1 MLQFMRWQRLL
12 PYVLLLVVPAIAIYP
27 LWFGSFYA
35 VGDMRDVTIPLE
47 IFFHEQLLQGR
58 LPSWQPDIA
67 WGFPV
72 IASAQIGFFY
82 PPLLIGSLFP
92 VWLNLPF
99 MVAAHTVALLV
110 GMWLYLRRR
119 VSESA
124 ALFGSISF
132 GLSAF
137 VWQHVT
143 HLNIFLSIA
152 WLPWQLLVATWL
164 ARQVRWQAKH
174 ICAMALMI
182 ALPFLIGQLQMPF
195 LQALFIFCYLLSRR
209 TGRTLAQVT
218 GGIVLI
224 GVLVSL
230 LAAVQVAPT
239 LELLMESSRGVT
251 GDFDTVRANQ
261 HSFPL
266 YHLPTLLFPRFFG
279 ADSTYWGKRLEI
291 EYGIFVGTL
300 PLLLGT
306 GYAWQLLRRKVVA
319 PQARF
324 WLVAAGISFLFSLGS
339 LSPIRLLG
347 LEPSLW
353 VFSAPARWL
362 LFTSLSLSVLAAH
375 GFDWAFKQRVWAQYY
390 LKIVLG
396 LLTTLVVLANVVL
409 HYVDRL
415 LPVLITQVMVRAP
428 HLMAGRD
435 TAYYQEKLLT
445 LIQSLRATSVSW
457 QNWYTFL
464 PLAAAFA
471 GIVALRRNRPGVL
484 LAATALELLL
494 VVSTLTPTVSWRE
507 ILSVPSTYYALPA
520 NVQAKQ
526 ARIMSLQ
533 PEGDT
538 GAWFTNPGS
547 RPDTATRAQQRRL
560 LLPLLSAQ
568 YGVAGI
574 HWPASLD
581 IQAQALA
588 LEALQ
593 GESPEQLNV
602 SLAVLRT
609 VGAIVAPRNLAVPPG
624 AIATTYQEELAV
636 YSLPAAHRAQLLTED
651 GAKSEAEYVAVSPTH
666 TRVQVTS
673 ACDCPLV
680 VRDTWFPGW
689 VAFVDGKVAP
699 IERAEDIFRQVSL
712 TPGKH
717 TVDFY
722 YRPYWLYVGLL
733 LSGITS
739 VGCLFFLRNNRDRL
753 SV

>member
-1 MLQFMRWQRLL
+1 MKIENYRQLL
-12 PYVLLLVVPAIAIYP
+12 PYALLLTISIIALLP
-27 LWFGSFYA
+27 LWFGYFYA

-47 IFFHEQLLQGR
+47 IFFHEQLLQGH
-58 LPSWQPDIA
+58 LPSWHPDIA

-82 PPLLIGSLFP
+82 PPLLFGALFP
-92 VWLNLPF
+92 VWLNLPL

-110 GMWLYLRRR
+110 GMWLYLRRH
-119 VSESA
+119 VSQSA

-137 VWQHVT
+137 VWQHLT

-164 ARQVRWQAKH
+164 VSKSRWQARH
-174 ICAMALMI
+174 IAAMALSI

-195 LQALFIFCYLLSRR
+195 LQALFIFCYLLSCRSHR
-209 TGRTLAQVT
+209 SLARVT
-218 GGIVLI
+218 GSIALI

-230 LAAVQVAPT
+230 LAAVQIAPT
-239 LELLMESSRGVT
+239 LELLKESSRGLA

-266 YHLPTLLFPRFFG
+266 YHLPTLFFPRFFG
-279 ADSTYWGKRLEI
+279 ADASYWGKRLEI

-300 PLLLGT
+300 PLVLGMW
-306 GYAWQLLRRKVVA
+306 YVWQLLRKKVAA

-324 WLVAAGISFLFSLGS
+324 WLAAASISFLLSLGS
-339 LSPIRLLG
+339 LSPIRLIG

-353 VFSAPARWL
+353 FFSAPARWL

-375 GFDWAFKQRVWAQYY
+375 GFDWVFTQRAAAQRF
-390 LKIVLG
+390 LKLVLAT
-396 LLTTLVVLANVVL
+396 LASLVVLATIAL

-415 LPVLITQVMVRAP
+415 LPQLITRVGHSFPQ
-428 HLMAGRD
+428 LMAGRD
-435 TAYYQEKLLT
+435 LVYYQEKLLT
-445 LIQSLRATSVSW
+445 LIHSLRATSVSW
-457 QNWYTFL
+457 HSWYTFL
-464 PLAAAFA
+464 PFAALLA

-484 LAATALELLL
+484 LVGSAVELLL
-494 VVSTLTPTVSWRE
+494 IVGTLTPTMPWRQ
-507 ILSVPSTYYALPA
+507 ILAVPTTYYALPA
-520 NVQAKQ
+520 SVQAKQ

-547 RPDTATRAQQRRL
+547 RPDATVREQQRQL
-560 LLPLLSAQ
+560 LLPLLSTQ

-581 IQAQALA
+581 IQAQAKA
-588 LEALQ
+588 LEAIQ
-593 GESPEQLNV
+593 GSSLEQLDMT
-602 SLAVLRT
+602 LAAART
-609 VGAIVAPRNLAVPPG
+609 VGAIIAPRSLSVPPG
-624 AIATTYQEELAV
+624 STTTTYQEGLAI
-636 YSLPAAHRAQLLTED
+636 YSLPAAPRAEVLTNE
-651 GAKSEAEYVAVSPTH
+651 GASVLAEYQALSPTH
-666 TRVQVTS
+666 TRIQVTS
-673 ACDCPLV
+673 PCDCPLI

-689 VAFVDGKVAP
+689 VAFVDGQP
-699 IERAEDIFRQVSL
+699 TLIERAEDIFRQVPL
-712 TPGKH
+712 TPGTH
-717 TVDFY
+717 IIDFY
-722 YRPYWLYVGLL
+722 YHPRWLYVGLS
-733 LSGITS
+733 LSIITAL
-739 VGCLFFLRNNRDRL
+739 GCLFFLRNNRDRL